1 MQGVVVL
8 DELDRRLVA
17 ALAIWA
23 RAPWGQIGKAVGAS
37 ETTVARRYQRIVD
50 AGVLRIA
57 AAPDPVACG
66 MGTPVFVHA
75 DCEQGQAR
83 VIADRLAQRADAR
96 YVALLAG
103 PSHVVAEL
111 IAADRAHLTRML
123 VDELGD
129 MPGVRGTS
137 YGTVLRTFVTRFDWS
152 RELLGDGVTALEVPD
167 TATPIGPV
175 PLDEVDL
182 AIITELGIDGRR
194 SSADLASRLG
204 VSESMATRRV
214 RALVARGC
222 LHFAPVIDPAQLGFD
237 VEALIRLRVDL
248 PRIEDAATVL
258 REHVAVRY
266 LSVTT
271 GASDLVCEVVLPNSD
286 ALYRFIT
293 KTLAALPGLREAE
306 TSIELV
312 TVKRSFGLYADARIA
327 TPMKGIQ

>member
-1 MQGVVVL
+1 ML
-8 DELDRRLVA
+8 DELDRKLVS
-17 ALAIWA
+17 ALAVWA

-37 ETTVARRYQRIVD
+37 ETTVARRYQRLVD

-57 AAPDPVACG
+57 AAPDPVAFG
-66 MGTPVFVHA
+66 MGTSVFVHA

-83 VIADRLAQRADAR
+83 AIADRLARRPDAR

-129 MPGVRGTS
+129 MPGVSRTS

-152 RELLGDGVTALEVPD
+152 RELLGDGVTALEVPAVD
-167 TATPIGPV
+167 KATGPV

-182 AIITELGIDGRR
+182 AIITELGADGRR
-194 SSADLASRLG
+194 SFADLASRLG

-214 RALVARGC
+214 RALVTRGC

-248 PRIEDAATVL
+248 PRIEEAATLL
-258 REHVAVRY
+258 RENVAVRY

-271 GASDLVCEVVLPNSD
+271 GASDLVCEIVLPDSD
-286 ALYRFIT
+286 ALYRFT
-293 KTLAALPGLREAE
+293 TETLAALPGLREAE
-306 TSIELV
+306 TSIELL
-312 TVKRSFGLYADARIA
+312 TLKRSFGLYAETPIA
-327 TPMKGIQ
+327 FLPKGRKE